1 MSNRGVSKRAPEK
14 IRPATGEGPAAG
26 NLVQQLLAERRE
38 LLVAN
43 ERLRLELDEAVA
55 GSRRNPRVRELEAEV
70 RRLRHELGLA
80 RAERDELREGMGSI
94 MDRLRQP
101 R

>member
-1 MSNRGVSKRAPEK
+1 MSSRGVSKRAPEK
-14 IRPATGEGPAAG
+14 VRRGTGEGPAAD
-26 NLVQQLLAERRE
+26 NVVQELLAERRE

-43 ERLRLELDEAVA
+43 ERLRLELEEAVA
-55 GSRRNPRVRELEAEV
+55 GSGRNPRVRELEAEV
-70 RRLRHELGLA
+70 RRLRHELEVT
-80 RAERDELREGMGSI
+80 RAERDELRDGMGSI